1 MDFFTAYTVMALLM
15 MAYVAWV
22 DPIPRMHGLAY
33 DLILYTLLGVFW
45 PLTWLCALFIY
56 FRDGRNYR

>member
-1 MDFFTAYTVMALLM
+1 MDFFTAYAVMALLM

-33 DLILYTLLGVFW
+33 DLCLYTLMGLLW
-45 PLTWLCALFIY
+45 PLTWLVALCIY
-56 FRDGRNYR
+56 IFDGRNYR